1 MRRASATAI
10 GVAGVATTLVLGGP
24 AAAQDQ
30 IQIVGSSTVFPYTQA
45 VAERFAANTGAVAPV
60 VESTGTGGGMQIF
73 CEGIGTD
80 FADITGASRAMKASE
95 WDLCEQNGVTNV
107 TEILLGY
114 DGLSMAVSQKG
125 EAIDVSKAQLFSALA
140 AEVEVDGEVV
150 ANPYKKWSEIDPSL
164 PDIPI
169 TVYGPP
175 PTSGTRDAWVE
186 LVMVEGCGE
195 FPAIEALGEDRMAEV
210 CQRMRTDGPFIEAGE
225 NDNLIVQRLTSDPNA
240 YGIFG
245 YSFLYENQD
254 QLKPVEIGGVAPNE
268 ETIESGEYA
277 RVPPAVHL
285 RQERPSRRDPEPAG
299 VHRGVCERRRHG
311 PGRLPV
317 RARPDPAARGEAQA
331 GAGGGSQRRADG
343 DPELLAAQQANRSI
357 RRARPRRVDRLL
369 GKASDSR
376 NVRASR
382 SSASFSCWH
391 SSATGWAAA
400 GRWRWR
406 SATPPGDCTRC
417 RNTTATTS
425 RFGAACRRSRCS

>member
-1 MRRASATAI
+1 MRRASTTAI

-24 AAAQDQ
+24 AVAQDQ

-45 VAERFAANTGAVAPV
+45 VAERFGANTGAAAPV

-73 CEGIGTD
+73 CEGLGTE
-80 FADITGASRAMKASE
+80 FADITGASRAMKGSE

-150 ANPYKKWSEIDPSL
+150 ANPYKRWSEIDPSL

-186 LVMVEGCGE
+186 LVMVEGCSE

-254 QLKPVEIGGVAPNE
+254 QLKAVEIGGVAPNE

-277 RVPPAVHL
+277 VS
-285 RQERPSRRDPEPAG
+285 RPLFIYVKND
-299 VHRGVCERRRHG
+299 HRGVIPNLQEFIEEYASDDSMG
-311 PGRLPV
+311 PGGYLSERGLIPLPEDKLREV
-317 RARPDPAARGEAQA
+317 QEAA
-331 GAGGGSQRRADG
+331 
-343 DPELLAAQQANRSI
+343 
-357 RRARPRRVDRLL
+357 
-369 GKASDSR
+369 
-376 NVRASR
+376 
-382 SSASFSCWH
+382 
-391 SSATGWAAA
+391 TAAA
-400 GRWRWR
+400 AME
-406 SATPPGDCTRC
+406 SP
-417 RNTTATTS
+417 S
-425 RFGAACRRSRCS
+425 S